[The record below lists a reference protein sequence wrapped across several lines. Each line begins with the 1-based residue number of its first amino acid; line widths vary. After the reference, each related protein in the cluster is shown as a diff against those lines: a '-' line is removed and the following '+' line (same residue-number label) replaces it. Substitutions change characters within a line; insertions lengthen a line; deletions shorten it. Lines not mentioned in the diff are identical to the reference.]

1 MTKISYEQA
10 LDDHTYLWSEYGA
23 AEDMT
28 GGYVDSEDLTR
39 LLRSPT
45 KATARSCLMNQIEFW
60 FQNGPDT
67 TGGHGRR
74 PDPDDPRLVE
84 IAERYDHDLDRV
96 L

>member
-10 LDDHTYLWSEYGA
+10 MDDHTYLWEEYA
-23 AEDMT
+23 AASDMT

-39 LLRSPT
+39 MLRNPT
-45 KATARSCLMNQIEFW
+45 KAMARKCLIDQIEFW

-67 TGGHGRR
+67 AGGGRR
-74 PDPDDPRLVE
+74 PDPNDARLRE
-84 IAERYDHDLDRV
+84 IAARYDHDLESI